1 MATLTHSLVDPTGKK
16 TAITAEQASSYNQG
30 ANKLA
35 SGYSVVPNAAETVRN
50 AVIPPSQNKFQVKT
64 GATIPSS
71 ALSSGT
77 TINDARN
84 QRNAMEAQQTALAT
98 SRQMFQQGLAG
109 IQANPQSIDF
119 LSGLMFPDTTP
130 TMQQRD
136 TLVTEQRGLMQ
147 QARDF
152 ISGRKTD
159 STGRL
164 TELQQE
170 AGLPDLQ
177 ARIATSNERVAQLRG
192 ELMKTRPQIETEA
205 GQTRIGAE
213 ARLAPVERNLQAEI
227 ASEALVQA
235 ALVGNANMVQ
245 GNIDKILELEF
256 QDQQI
261 ELNNMMLGIQMA
273 GEEIKTLDPKLQE
286 EANQRLAQFQFAV
299 QERASALQTAQAN
312 KAQTL
317 QLMAQVA
324 QNGAP
329 DSVLQSMRNAQTPEQ
344 AMTIGGAYMSDP
356 LDRQLK
362 QAQLNN
368 LNAPTGI
375 DWGARASMLKAAEAG
390 DPLAIEALGYDPAQ
404 AKGGIEGARQ
414 YEGETASIQAGVNA
428 AKAMLENRRGLNATT
443 GALQSPL
450 IGGFFAGGK
459 NDGSLSSLI
468 SRIPIVGNIQGAV
481 QSKQDAMDFLGNA
494 ALLVNDTTFKSVLE
508 MKAQGVT
515 FGAMTEGE
523 RIAAGRAA
531 TALNAAARV
540 DESGNII
547 GFNATPATIE
557 KHIVDVMKAYEG
569 RQEYLNIKYGV
580 NRNEIQEG
588 QALWGNN

>member
-16 TAITAEQASSYNQG
+16 TAITAEQASSYSQG
-30 ANKLA
+30 ANTLA
-35 SGYSVVPNAAETVRN
+35 SGYKVMPNSVQTMRQ
-50 AVIPPSQNKFQVKT
+50 AVIPPAQSTFKT
-64 GATIPSS
+64 QTVEAIPST
-71 ALSSGT
+71 ALTQGG

-84 QRNAMEAQQTALAT
+84 QRSAMEAQQSAQLT
-98 SRQMFQQGLAG
+98 SRQMFEQGLSG
-109 IQANPQSIDF
+109 IQNNPQSTDF
-119 LSGLMFPDTTP
+119 LSGLMFPDATQTA
-130 TMQQRD
+130 QQRD

-152 ISGRKTD
+152 ISGRRTD
-159 STGRL
+159 SAGRL
-164 TELQQE
+164 TDLQEE

-192 ELMKTRPQIETEA
+192 ELMKVRPQVETEA

-213 ARLAPVERNLQAEI
+213 ARLGPVERNLQAEI

-256 QDQQI
+256 QDQQM
-261 ELNNMMLGIQMA
+261 ELNDMMLGIQMVA
-273 GEEIKTLDPKLQE
+273 EEIKTLDPKLQE
-286 EANQRLAQFQFAV
+286 EANQRLAQFNFAL

-317 QLMAQVA
+317 ELMAQVA

-329 DSVLQSMRNAQTPEQ
+329 DSVLQAMRNAQTPEQ

-362 QAQLNN
+362 QAQLNK
-368 LNAPTGI
+368 LNAPAGI
-375 DWGARASMLKAAEAG
+375 DWGERAAMLKAAEAG
-390 DPLAIEALGYDPAQ
+390 DPLAIEALGYDPAG

-414 YEGETASIQAGVNA
+414 YENETASIQAGINA
-428 AKAMLENRRGLNATT
+428 AKAMLENKRGLNATT

-450 IGGFFAGGK
+450 LGGFFAGGK
-459 NDGSLSSLI
+459 ADGSFSGLF

-523 RIAAGRAA
+523 RVAAGRAA

-540 DESGNII
+540 DESGNIT

-557 KHIVDVMKAYEG
+557 KHINDVMKAYEG